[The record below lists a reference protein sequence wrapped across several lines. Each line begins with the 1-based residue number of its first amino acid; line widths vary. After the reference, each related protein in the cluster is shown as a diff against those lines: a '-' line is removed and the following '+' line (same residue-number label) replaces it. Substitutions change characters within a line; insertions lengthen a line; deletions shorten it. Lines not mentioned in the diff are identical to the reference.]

1 MSKQNL
7 NRKME
12 IMRNSRAKSIITEM
26 KNLLGEF
33 NNRIKI
39 GEESTNL

>member
-1 MSKQNL
+1 
-7 NRKME
+7 
-12 IMRNSRAKSIITEM
+12 MRNSRARSIITEM
-26 KNLLGEF
+26 KNLLSEF